1 MKIEGYEGEY
11 LSEED
16 ILLLH
21 DKIIAASEVQD
32 DEGFIDVDGALFRG
46 AVNSIFAG
54 FGGWEAYPSI
64 EEKACRL
71 CFNII
76 SSHCFRNANK
86 RTGLMSM
93 ILTYQVNNMNVNL
106 TEDELFEAI
115 TTIGEHANEEIW
127 ENFKNQIISKVSKK
141 I

>member
-32 DEGFIDVDGALFRG
+32 DEGFIDVDGSLFRG

-93 ILTYQVNNMNVNL
+93 ILTYQMNNMNVNL

-127 ENFKNQIISKVSKK
+127 ENFINQIISKVSKK